1 MGVENELEDNFPL
14 SIPTLEGYLF
24 ELFSFCFL
32 IFICFLECVKKI
44 ISHMGM
50 QLCEQL
56 DEVVEGEASNTF
68 HLAGIYRSGYDVLV
82 RAKMTFEKASA
93 DPGATT
99 ISMALKIRS
108 TNHFAAVQVMVST
121 TQVETYGTSTVVFI
135 PYFAVIQAGE
145 LLPYF

>member
-68 HLAGIYRSGYDVLV
+68 YLAGIYRSGHDVLV
-82 RAKMTFEKASA
+82 RVQMSFEKTSA
-93 DPGATT
+93 DPSAKTR
-99 ISMALKIRS
+99 IALKINIRS
-108 TNHFAAVQVMVST
+108 NNKYPVRSIASGILST
-121 TQVETYGTSTVVFI
+121 MEQ
-135 PYFAVIQAGE
+135 
-145 LLPYF
+145 